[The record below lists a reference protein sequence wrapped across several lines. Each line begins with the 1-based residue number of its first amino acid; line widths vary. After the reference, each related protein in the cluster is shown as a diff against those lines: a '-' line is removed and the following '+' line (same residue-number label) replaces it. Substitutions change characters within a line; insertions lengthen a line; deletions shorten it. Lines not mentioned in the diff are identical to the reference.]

1 MLQVQSSLIS
11 AIKSAIVHQFNLLK
25 EQEQSASRVS
35 QNKLNISARLQASVK
50 LYDCEDT
57 KCIGDCDW
65 IPNCWLFLGS
75 ISILNVYKK
84 SSLYKSKQE
93 QKSKI
98 DQTSSVHRWTF
109 QQAFN
114 LQLFEITFL
123 FSSFSTRFQSQL
135 HQDPVSRHGTEK
147 QYKIY

>member
-11 AIKSAIVHQFNLLK
+11 AIKRAMVHQFNLLK

-50 LYDCEDT
+50 LYDCEDI
-57 KCIGDCDW
+57 KCIGDYDW
-65 IPNCWLFLGS
+65 IPKCWLFLVQFQMS
-75 ISILNVYKK
+75 TKK
-84 SSLYKSKQE
+84 TLLYKSKHK

-98 DQTSSVHRWTF
+98 YQTYIVHHWTF
-109 QQAFN
+109 QQALN
-114 LQLFEITFL
+114 LQLFEITIL
-123 FSSFSTRFQSQL
+123 FSSFSTRFQFQL

>member
-11 AIKSAIVHQFNLLK
+11 AIKSAMVHQFNLLK

-50 LYDCEDT
+50 LYDCEDI
-57 KCIGDCDW
+57 KCIGDYDW
-65 IPNCWLFLGS
+65 IPKCWLFLVQFQMS
-75 ISILNVYKK
+75 TKKPYYINLNTNKNLK
-84 SSLYKSKQE
+84 F
-93 QKSKI
+93 I
-98 DQTSSVHRWTF
+98 RHIVHHWTF
-109 QQAFN
+109 QQALN
-114 LQLFEITFL
+114 LQLFEITIL
-123 FSSFSTRFQSQL
+123 FSSFSTRFQFQL